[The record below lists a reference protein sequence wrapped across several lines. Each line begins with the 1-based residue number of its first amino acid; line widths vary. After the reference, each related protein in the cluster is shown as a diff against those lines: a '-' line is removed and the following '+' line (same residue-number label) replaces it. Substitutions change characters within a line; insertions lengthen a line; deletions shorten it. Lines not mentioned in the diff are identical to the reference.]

1 MEDAPSTGSPVG
13 GRRHVGKAETQV
25 ATLAEHDDSDWHAQI
40 DATIGRAHQH
50 AAGAAERDS
59 TSPRRWH
66 AEAPVAG

>member
-1 MEDAPSTGSPVG
+1 M
-13 GRRHVGKAETQV
+13 GKAETQV